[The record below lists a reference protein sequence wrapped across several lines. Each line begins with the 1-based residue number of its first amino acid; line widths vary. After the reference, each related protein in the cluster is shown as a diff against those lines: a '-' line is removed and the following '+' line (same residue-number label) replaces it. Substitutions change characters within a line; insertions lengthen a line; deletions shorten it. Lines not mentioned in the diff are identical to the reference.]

1 MAHQVT
7 WIDENNYE
15 HKGYGEWMGTWD
27 DDKQKYTDI
36 NQENIDFAKQ
46 TVSMI
51 LDKWASHTALYAIEP
66 VNEPW
71 GNSDMSVLK

>member
-36 NQENIDFAKQ
+36 NQENIDFAK
-46 TVSMI
+46 
-51 LDKWASHTALYAIEP
+51 
-66 VNEPW
+66 
-71 GNSDMSVLK
+71 